1 MKHEPALIKEVLEYL
16 DPKPNE
22 NFIDCTL
29 GGGGHASAI
38 LERTAPAGKLLGIDA
53 SAVAVESLKNTG
65 RLIAVHDNFK
75 NLKEIVEQNNFR
87 DISGILLDLGVS
99 SMQLDD
105 PKLGFSFNADMLDM
119 RMDKS
124 QELTAEKIVNEYE
137 VGELIRIFRDFGQE
151 RLAIPIAKKIEAE
164 RDKQKIEKPSRLVEI
179 VKSVYGK
186 FYKRPSKINPA
197 TKIFQALRI
206 AVNNEL
212 ENLEAVLPQ
221 AAEILKPKGRLAV
234 ISFHSLEDRVVKQ
247 FFKLESR
254 GCVCPPEFPVCQC
267 SHKKTLIIITKKP
280 ITPSVAEINKNPRA
294 RSAKL
299 RVAEKI

>member
-1 MKHEPALIKEVLEYL
+1 M